1 MKKKEQYGQSFY
13 DFDDQGVMQVS
24 QQIMDS
30 YNSGV
35 VGQEQMK
42 AAVERENEE
51 LR

>member
-1 MKKKEQYGQSFY
+1 MEKKEKSGQSFY
-13 DFDDQGVMQVS
+13 DYDDQGVEQVS

-42 AAVERENEE
+42 AAVENSEE

>member
-1 MKKKEQYGQSFY
+1 MEKREQNNQSSY
-13 DFDDQGVMQVS
+13 AFDDQGVMQVS

-42 AAVERENEE
+42 SIVETNEE
-51 LR
+51 QQ

>member
-1 MKKKEQYGQSFY
+1 MEKKEQRGQTFY
-13 DFDDQGVMQVS
+13 DYDDQGVEQVS

-42 AAVERENEE
+42 AAVENNEE

>member
-1 MKKKEQYGQSFY
+1 MEKKEQRGQSFY
-13 DFDDQGVMQVS
+13 DYDDQGIEQVS

-42 AAVERENEE
+42 AAVENNEE